1 MKVKRV
7 TGVRIVVDVI
17 DDQGSAHSVG
27 AHAPV
32 PEEIWT
38 GSSQTPAGR
47 LRTIVDRLNDAFV
60 DEIFPADRKES

>member
-17 DDQGSAHSVG
+17 DDQGEPHSFG
-27 AHAPV
+27 AHTLV

-38 GSSQTPAGR
+38 GSYQTPAGR
-47 LRTIVDRLNDAFV
+47 LRTIVDRLNDAVV
-60 DEIFPADRKES
+60 DEVFPADRKAS